1 MILANSVLE
10 LICVELQPILV
21 FHGFSKSEDEYHP
34 ETFGSRF
41 ITFDGLKEKI
51 RIIWDGKEQFF
62 VIETIPIDSITY
74 LSGWADIVLRF
85 FRTEDAT
92 DERVSEIVSEMSMA
106 LSDYLNSVDL

>member
-1 MILANSVLE
+1 MISANSVFE
-10 LICVELQPILV
+10 LICAELQLILV

-41 ITFDGLKEKI
+41 VAFDGPKEKI

-74 LSGWADIVLRF
+74 RSGRADIILRF
-85 FRTEDAT
+85 FRAEDAT
-92 DERVSEIVSEMSMA
+92 DERVSETVSAMSVA
-106 LSDYLNSVDL
+106 LSDYLISVDL